1 MKRLLVLALG
11 MVSFAAMA
19 AVSPGNGKAGKLT
32 ASPHKLT
39 ASSAKLTASQI
50 VSKNVAARGG
60 LKAWRAVKTLS
71 LSGRMEA
78 GGKQNATLPFVM
90 KMKRPHMSRLE
101 IRFQDQTAVQVY
113 DGAHGWKVRPFLG
126 RDEVEP
132 YTATEAKAASGWQEL
147 DGPLID
153 YASKGTRVKLE
164 GMEAV
169 EKHNAYK
176 LKLTLKNGAV
186 RHVWVDAKTF
196 LETKIEGD
204 PRMLDGKLRNTVV
217 YYRDYGKEGGLTVPH
232 VMETVV
238 DGGKEP
244 HKLYIEH
251 VAVNQPMEQ
260 AIFAKPKAAAPQDA
274 AFKPSAQ

>member
-1 MKRLLVLALG
+1 MKRFLILALS
-11 MVSFAAMA
+11 MVSFASMA
-19 AVSPGNGKAGKLT
+19 AVSPGGAKPGKLA
-32 ASPHKLT
+32 ASPSAAKP
-39 ASSAKLTASQI
+39 AKLTASQV

-60 LKAWRAVKTLS
+60 LKAWRAVKTLA

-78 GGKQNATLPFVM
+78 GGKQNATLPFAM

-113 DGAHGWKVRPFLG
+113 DGSHGWKVRPFLG

-132 YTATEAKAASGWQEL
+132 YTSAEAKAAAGWQEL
-147 DGPLID
+147 DGPLVD
-153 YASKGTRVKLE
+153 YARKGTKVKLE
-164 GMEAV
+164 GREAV
-169 EKHNAYK
+169 EGHDAYK

-196 LETKIEGD
+196 LETKIDGD
-204 PRMLDGKLRNTVV
+204 PRMLDGKLRNTTL
-217 YYRDYGKEGGLTVPH
+217 YYRDYKPENGLNVPH

-238 DGGKEP
+238 EGGKEP

-251 VAVNQPMEQ
+251 VAVNQPME
-260 AIFAKPKAAAPQDA
+260 ASIFAKPQLAAPQAA